1 MDKGIMQND
10 FDFSPQRTHLKK
22 LNYYLNFE
30 VSSVIFYLLFLFLSS
45 TITIII
51 LGSAALI
58 FTPYMLFV
66 LFKEKKTGWLI
77 TFLIM
82 VILPFIAG
90 MLFYSTEVKS
100 MILPNVTFGTFFLY
114 CFLLKMST
122 RDWVSDEDARNQ
134 LNYQRKMRKLQ
145 DDIFF
150 NRLDE
155 IDK

>member
-1 MDKGIMQND
+1 MDKGITDND
-10 FDFSPQRTHLKK
+10 FEISPQRTHLKR

-30 VSSVIFYLLFLFLSS
+30 ISSVAFYLLFLFLSS

-66 LFKEKKTGWLI
+66 LFKEKKTGWLVS
-77 TFLIM
+77 FFVV
-82 VILPFIAG
+82 VILPLIAG
-90 MLFYSTEVKS
+90 MLFYSPEVKS
-100 MILPNVTFGTFFLY
+100 ILLPNVTFGTFFLY
-114 CFLLKMST
+114 CFSLKMST
-122 RDWVSDEDARNQ
+122 RDWVAAEDARRL

-150 NRLDE
+150 NRFDE